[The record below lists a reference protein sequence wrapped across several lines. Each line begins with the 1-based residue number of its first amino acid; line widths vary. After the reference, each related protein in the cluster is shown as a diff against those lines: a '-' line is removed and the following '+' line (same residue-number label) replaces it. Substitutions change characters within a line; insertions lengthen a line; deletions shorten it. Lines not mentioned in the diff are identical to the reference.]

1 MKKNNNDYQAKSG
14 GLKGIRRSLRIYG
27 AMARSYL
34 GFVLKKERA
43 PLPCFFNIDPSS
55 RCNLRCVFCPQSDPP
70 GTMSFGAMDLGL
82 FERILGQIERYTV
95 CAGISLFLSGEPL
108 LNRNLD
114 RMIEMV
120 RERFG
125 MGPLIAT
132 NATLLSREMSI
143 KLLDAGVGLFM
154 IDFCAD
160 REHFERM
167 CPPAEWQKVHDNIR
181 GLAELIRE
189 RGDHVVV
196 KLKDLDWRG
205 ETAAER
211 DESMARLKGLFG
223 EAFPFEYISYNL
235 HNWAGEFA
243 EKAEE
248 NYGYKGGRRGS
259 KLKFHPCSH
268 LWLMMNI
275 HYDGKVSICCRDIMQ
290 EAVIGDFREEEL
302 PEIWNGDRMRRVRRL
317 MASGNY
323 RRIPICA
330 RCDRIWTG
338 SYSGGSPLRIAQKFL
353 RLKLRKFN
361 RR

>member
-1 MKKNNNDYQAKSG
+1 MKKNNTNYNSKSG
-14 GLKGIRRSLRIYG
+14 GLSGIRRSLRIYC

-34 GFVLKKERA
+34 GFVLKKGRA
-43 PLPCFFNIDPSS
+43 PLPSFFNIDPSN

-70 GTMSFGAMDLGL
+70 ESMSFGTMDLEL
-82 FERILGQIERYTV
+82 FERILGQIERHTV

-108 LNRNLD
+108 LNRNLN

-132 NATLLSREMSI
+132 NATLLSKEKS
-143 KLLDAGVGLFM
+143 KELLDAGAGLFM

-160 REHFERM
+160 REHFETM
-167 CPPAEWQKVHDNIR
+167 CPPGDWQRVHDNIK
-181 GLAELIRE
+181 GLAQLISE
-189 RGDHVVV
+189 RGDKVVI

-205 ETAAER
+205 ETRQER
-211 DESMARLKGLFG
+211 DESMDRLKSLFG

-243 EKAEE
+243 GKAEE
-248 NYGYKGGRRGS
+248 NYGYRAGGRG
-259 KLKFHPCSH
+259 KEPKFHPCSH

-290 EAVIGDFREEEL
+290 EAVIGDIRESGL
-302 PEIWNGDRMRRVRRL
+302 PEIWNGEKMRRARRL
-317 MASGNY
+317 MSSGHY
-323 RRIPICA
+323 ERIPVCA

-353 RLKLRKFN
+353 RLKLRKF
-361 RR
+361 RRR